1 MRFTNGLGGSVLCG
15 ALLGLG
21 ACAGPGVS
29 PQAMSMQHDA
39 MAVLATADR
48 GEIEEAQLAL
58 QRSQNASVRAYAQRM
73 VSEHTADLQMQN
85 AMMSGTMS
93 GTSSSSM
100 HGDMSGMSTS
110 GSGSMS
116 TSGSMSGS
124 GMSGSM
130 SGDMAM
136 HGSSDVVSSLQSGHQ
151 QAMAM
156 LSGLSGAAF
165 DRAYMQRQV
174 DAHSY
179 LLSYTNW
186 LMGAQSAYLTN
197 GEPAMV
203 VGSSLDASGRCA
215 DATASDVNATP
226 AGSCAGVAMRHMEA
240 MEPGHVVTSADVA
253 NMNANARA
261 MISSHL
267 AMAQQTLSSVR

>member
-1 MRFTNGLGGSVLCG
+1 MRFTNRLGGSVLCG

-85 AMMSGTMS
+85 AMMSG
-93 GTSSSSM
+93 
-100 HGDMSGMSTS
+100 DMSGMS
-110 GSGSMS
+110 
-116 TSGSMSGS
+116 MSGS
-124 GMSGSM
+124 S
-130 SGDMAM
+130 SGDMTM
-136 HGSSDVVSSLQSGHQ
+136 HGSSDVASSLQSGHQ
-151 QAMAM
+151 AAMAM
-156 LSGLSGAAF
+156 LSGMSGMAF

-186 LMGAQSAYLTN
+186 LMGAQSAYL
-197 GEPAMV
+197 GGGDAAMV

-240 MEPGHVVTSADVA
+240 MEPGHVITSADVA
-253 NMNANARA
+253 TMNANARA